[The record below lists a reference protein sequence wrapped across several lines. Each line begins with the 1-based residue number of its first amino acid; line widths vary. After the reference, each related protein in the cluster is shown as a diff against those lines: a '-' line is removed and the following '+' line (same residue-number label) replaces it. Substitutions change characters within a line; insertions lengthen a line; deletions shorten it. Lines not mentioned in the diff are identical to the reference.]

1 MPFPLI
7 PVLST
12 LGSIV
17 VGRARAKAQAKAAS
31 SAAAPFVAG
40 AAGAGGAAYAANRF
54 TDGPEIFEG
63 APDNPGDVYGATRLK
78 WDPAVNN
85 WVPYTPRRRR
95 RHAMTKADMQAF
107 SFLRS
112 QGVAADKAA
121 GLVIS
126 GGFR

>member
-7 PVLST
+7 PLIST
-12 LGSIV
+12 VGSIITA
-17 VGRARAKAQAKAAS
+17 RARAKAAGRAAS
-31 SAAAPFVAG
+31 AAQSNLVAGTAG
-40 AAGAGGAAYAANRF
+40 AAAGYAASRF

-63 APDNPGDVYGATRLK
+63 APDNPGDVGGATRLK
-78 WDPAVNN
+78 WDPNVDN